1 MKKKKLWK
9 DVFKSISKSK
19 GRFISIFGLM
29 LLGSFALVGLKVTGP
44 DMRATGENYVNK
56 LNSADITIISPLG
69 LDEND
74 VKTINKAEGTSY
86 IEYGYLKDVIIKGSN
101 EGIRLYSMGK
111 DLSGYQ
117 LVKGKLPENDNEIA
131 LDNNH
136 NGTYKIG
143 DTFKVTEKA
152 DATGTKI
159 LKVNE
164 FKVVGF
170 VYSAE
175 ILSNINMGQSTA
187 GSGELKGYGVVIP
200 DTFDSQYYMLAR
212 MSFKDTVAV
221 DPYSDEYTDKIQAH
235 KDSLSELLKDQPEIR
250 LADIQKEYQQQ
261 IDDGQKKI
269 DDAKKQLTDAKEQ
282 LATGELKIKDGQEQI
297 QQAQESITQGETQ
310 LASAKEALDS
320 GKTTLNEKWKQLQ
333 AGKNQLDAAK
343 SSLDAAAVQL
353 SEAARAIADG
363 NSQLATGQNQ
373 ITQKESE
380 LASAKEEYVDKK
392 AQLDTA
398 QANYNAGKA
407 KYDEAE
413 KEISSNEQ
421 QLNDGKAKYEAGLK
435 QLSDGIKQANAGLS
449 RIEQQLA
456 EIEKA
461 LSQPNLPEDQ
471 KQKLEA
477 QQQALSQ
484 TKVEVQQQVTELT
497 VKQTATQA
505 EYDDFKKN
513 TYDPGMAKL
522 AVTKQELA
530 TQKKELDQAEAKISA
545 GQQQLSASET
555 KIASGEQQL
564 TAAKETIAE
573 NQHVLAEKEQ
583 QYQASLAQYNNG
595 LATYNQNKETYYAGL
610 SEWIQGVETL
620 DTKSAEYQENKDK
633 LDIAKA
639 ELASKKTDLAAAK
652 DELAEKQK
660 EFDEKESDAE
670 KEIKDAEEKLKD
682 AQETLDKL
690 KAPVYSLNSRRE
702 IPGSEGYKTYST
714 ISKIVD
720 ALANVFPIFLYFVAA
735 LVTSTTMAR
744 FVDEERINSGT
755 LKALGYSNK
764 DILKKFTFYGLVSS
778 LLGTIIGIILGHTL
792 LPFIVYNAYHDGFVF
807 QNIEWHFNPWIS
819 LVAILLAVISSIGPA
834 WLVAA
839 KELKEKP
846 AQLLLPKPPVAGS
859 KILLE
864 RLPFIWNK
872 MSFTHKVT
880 ARNIFRYKK
889 RMLMTIFGVA
899 GAVALLFAGFSVQHS
914 IDGISERQFGD
925 IIHYDMIVAENDR
938 LLDKQKTEIEDQLK
952 DNEVK
957 ESLGIHYEAMSII
970 AGDNKDTQEIKLIVP
985 SENDQLKKYVALEN
999 RKSGDSLKLPDEGVI
1014 ISERLAKLLNV
1025 QTGDTITLKDTDNV
1039 SRKMKVSEIT
1049 EMYMGHFVFTSKTG
1063 YEHIFG
1069 TDYQT
1074 NAYLVNLENNSLSN
1088 TEKQAANFM
1097 NLAGVEGVVQ
1107 NTTMINQVHTI
1118 VNSLNKIM
1126 NVLIVIAGLL
1136 GIVILYNLT
1145 NINVS
1150 ERIRELSTI
1159 KVLGFYDKEVTMYI
1173 YRETILLTIIG
1184 ILAGFGIGEA
1194 LHQYIITV
1202 VPPDDVMF
1210 NPALGGG
1217 SFLIPALIIA
1227 IVTTILGFVV
1237 NYRLKNVDM
1246 LEALKSV
1253 D

>member
-1 MKKKKLWK
+1 MKKKMLWK

-19 GRFISIFGLM
+19 GRFFSIFGLM
-29 LLGSFALVGLKVTGP
+29 LLGSFALIGLKVTGP

-56 LNSADITIISPLG
+56 LNSADITVISPLG
-69 LDEND
+69 LDKND
-74 VKTINKAEGTSY
+74 VKTINKAEGTQH
-86 IEYGYLKDVIIKGSN
+86 IEYGYLKDVVTKGSD

-111 DLSGYQ
+111 DLSGYH
-117 LVKGKLPENDNEIA
+117 LVKGRLPEKDTEIA

-136 NGTYKIG
+136 NGKYKIG

-159 LKVNE
+159 LKATD
-164 FKVVGF
+164 FKIVGF

-187 GSGELKGYGVVIP
+187 GSGELKGYGVVTP

-221 DPYSDEYTDKIQAH
+221 DPYSDEYTDKIQAY
-235 KDSLSELLKDQPEIR
+235 KDSLGKLLKDQPEIR

-269 DDAKKQLTDAKEQ
+269 DDAKKQLADAKEQ
-282 LATGELKIKDGQEQI
+282 LTSGQLKIEDGQAQI
-297 QQAQESITQGETQ
+297 QQAQDSISQGETQ
-310 LASAKEALDS
+310 LASAQEALAS
-320 GKTTLNEKWKQLQ
+320 GKTTLDEKWTQLQ
-333 AGKNQLDAAK
+333 AGKSQLAEAK
-343 SSLDAAAVQL
+343 NSLDAGAVQL
-353 SEAARAIADG
+353 SEAANAIANG
-363 NSQLATGQNQ
+363 KSQLVAGQNQ

-380 LASAKEEYVDKK
+380 LASAKQEYADKK

-407 KYDEAE
+407 KYDSAE

-435 QLSDGIKQANAGLS
+435 QLSDGINQANAGLNQ
-449 RIEQQLA
+449 IEQQVA
-456 EIEKA
+456 EIDKA
-461 LSQPNLPEDQ
+461 LAQPNLPADQ

-477 QQQALSQ
+477 QLQALNQ
-484 TKVEVQQQVTELT
+484 QKTEVQQQLT
-497 VKQTATQA
+497 DLTAKQTATQA
-505 EYDDFKKN
+505 EYDAFKMN
-513 TYDPGMAKL
+513 AYDPGMAKI
-522 AVTKQELA
+522 AVAKKELVV
-530 TQKKELDQAEAKISA
+530 QKKELNQAAVKIGT
-545 GQQQLSASET
+545 GQQQLAAVAT
-555 KIASGEQQL
+555 QIANGEQQL
-564 TAAKETIAE
+564 VAAKETIAA
-573 NQHVLAEKEQ
+573 NQQVLAEKEQ
-583 QYQASLAQYNNG
+583 QYQASLTQYNNG
-595 LATYNQNKETYYAGL
+595 LASYNQNQEAYYAGL
-610 SEWIQGVETL
+610 AEWTQGVETL
-620 DTKSAEYQENKDK
+620 DTKSAEYQANKDK
-633 LDIAKA
+633 LDAAKS
-639 ELASKKTDLAAAK
+639 ELASKETDLSAAK
-652 DELAEKQK
+652 DELAEKQN
-660 EFDEKESDAE
+660 EFDEKEPDAE

-702 IPGSEGYKTYST
+702 IPGSEGYKIYST

-764 DILKKFTFYGLVSS
+764 DVLKKFTFYGLVSS
-778 LLGTIIGIILGHTL
+778 LLGTVIGIILGHTL

-807 QNIEWHFNPWIS
+807 QNIEVHFNLWIS
-819 LVAILLAVISSIGPA
+819 LVAILLAIISSIGPA

-839 KELKEKP
+839 KELKERP
-846 AQLLLPKPPVAGS
+846 AQLLLPKPPAAGS

-914 IDGISERQFGD
+914 IGGISERQFGD

-938 LLDKQKTEIEDQLK
+938 LLDKQKTEIENQLK

-957 ESLGIHYEAMSII
+957 ESLGIHYESMSKI
-970 AGDNKDTQEIKLIVP
+970 AGANKDTQEIKLIVP
-985 SENDQLKKYVALEN
+985 SENDQLKNYVMLDN

-1025 QTGDTITLKDTDNV
+1025 QTGDTIILKDADNV
-1039 SRKMKVSEIT
+1039 SRKMKVSGIT
-1049 EMYMGHFVFTSKTG
+1049 EMYMGHFVFTSKAG
-1063 YEHIFG
+1063 FERIFG

-1126 NVLIVIAGLL
+1126 KVLIVIAALL

-1159 KVLGFYDKEVTMYI
+1159 KVLGFYNNEVTMYI
-1173 YRETILLTIIG
+1173 YRETILLTILG
-1184 ILAGFGIGEA
+1184 ILAGFGIGEI

-1227 IVTTILGFVV
+1227 IVTIFLGAVV
-1237 NYRLKNVDM
+1237 NHRLKNVDM

>member
-1 MKKKKLWK
+1 MKKKMLWK

-19 GRFISIFGLM
+19 GRFFSIFGLM

-56 LNSADITIISPLG
+56 LNSADITVISPLG
-69 LDEND
+69 LDNND
-74 VKTINKAEGTSY
+74 VKTINKAEGTQH
-86 IEYGYLKDVIIKGSN
+86 IEYGYLKDVVTKGSD
-101 EGIRLYSMGK
+101 EGIRLYSMGE
-111 DLSGYQ
+111 DLSGYH
-117 LVKGKLPENDNEIA
+117 LVKGQLPKKENEIA

-136 NGTYKIG
+136 NGKYKIG
-143 DTFKVTEKA
+143 DTYKVTEKA

-159 LKVNE
+159 LKTNA
-164 FKVVGF
+164 FKIVGF

-187 GSGELKGYGVVIP
+187 GSGELKGYGVVTP

-212 MSFKDTVAV
+212 MSFKDTANVN
-221 DPYSDEYTDKIQAH
+221 PYSDEYTDKIQAH

-250 LADIQKEYQQQ
+250 LADIQQEYQKQ

-269 DDAKKQLTDAKEQ
+269 DDAKKQLADAKEQ
-282 LATGELKIKDGQEQI
+282 LASGELKITDGRKQI
-297 QQAQESITQGETQ
+297 QQAQDAISQGETQ
-310 LASAKEALDS
+310 LASAQEALTT
-320 GKTTLNEKWKQLQ
+320 GKTTLAEKWNQLQ
-333 AGKNQLDAAK
+333 AAKSQLDAAK
-343 SSLDAAAVQL
+343 SSLDAGAAHL
-353 SEAARAIADG
+353 SEGANAIANG
-363 NSQLATGQNQ
+363 KSQLATGQNQ
-373 ITQKESE
+373 ITKKESE
-380 LASAKEEYVDKK
+380 LATAKQEYEAKK
-392 AQLDTA
+392 SELDTA
-398 QANYNAGKA
+398 QTNYNAGKV
-407 KYDEAE
+407 KYDAAE
-413 KEISSNEQ
+413 KEISNSEK
-421 QLNDGKAKYEAGLK
+421 QLNEGKAKYETGLK
-435 QLSDGIKQANAGLS
+435 QLSNGINQANAGLAQ
-449 RIEQQLA
+449 IEQQLA
-456 EIEKA
+456 AIDKA
-461 LSQPNLPEDQ
+461 LAQPNLPEDQ
-471 KQKLEA
+471 KQQLEA
-477 QQQALSQ
+477 QQQALNQ
-484 TKVEVQQQVTELT
+484 KKAEVQQQVTELT
-497 VKQTATQA
+497 AKQSATQA
-505 EYDDFKKN
+505 EYDAFKTN
-513 TYDPGMAKL
+513 TYDPGMAKV
-522 AVTKQELA
+522 AA
-530 TQKKELDQAEAKISA
+530 AKKELAAQKQALDQAAAKISA
-545 GQQQLSASET
+545 GQQQLA
-555 KIASGEQQL
+555 KAQAQINNGEQQL
-564 TAAKETIAE
+564 AAAKQSIAA
-573 NQHVLAEKEQ
+573 NQQVLAEKQQ
-583 QYQASLAQYNNG
+583 QYQAALTQYNNG
-595 LATYNQNKETYYAGL
+595 QASYKQNQATYYAGL
-610 SEWIQGVETL
+610 AEWTKGVETL
-620 DTKSAEYQENKDK
+620 DTKSAEYQANKDK
-633 LDIAKA
+633 LAAAKS
-639 ELASKKTDLAAAK
+639 ELASKETDLSAAK

-660 EFDEKESDAE
+660 EFDEKEPDAE
-670 KEIKDAEEKLKD
+670 KEIKDAEEKLND

-702 IPGSEGYKTYST
+702 IPGSVGYKMYST
-714 ISKIVD
+714 ISEIVD

-764 DILKKFTFYGLVSS
+764 DVLKKFTFYGLVSS

-819 LVAILLAVISSIGPA
+819 LVAILLAVISSIVPA

-846 AQLLLPKPPVAGS
+846 AQLLLPKPPAAGS

-864 RLPFIWNK
+864 RIPFIWNK

-914 IDGISERQFGD
+914 IGGISERQFGE

-938 LLDKQKTEIEDQLK
+938 LLDKQKIEIADQLQ
-952 DNEVK
+952 ETAVK
-957 ESLGIHYEAMSII
+957 ESLGIHYEAMSKI
-970 AGDNKDTQEIKLIVP
+970 AGDNKDAQEIKLIVP
-985 SENDQLKKYVALEN
+985 SEKDQLKNYVTLDN
-999 RKSGDSLKLPDEGVI
+999 RKTGASLKLPDDGVI

-1025 QTGDTITLKDTDNV
+1025 ETGDTVTLKDANNV
-1039 SRKMKVSEIT
+1039 SHKMKVNEIT
-1049 EMYMGHFVFTSKTG
+1049 EMYMGHFAFTSKAG

-1074 NAYLVNLENNSLSN
+1074 NAYLVNLENNSISN
-1088 TEKQAANFM
+1088 TEKQAAKFM

-1107 NTTMINQVHTI
+1107 NTTSINQVHTI

-1126 NVLIVIAGLL
+1126 KVLIVIAALL

-1173 YRETILLTIIG
+1173 YRETILLTILG
-1184 ILAGFGIGEA
+1184 VLAGFGVGEI

-1237 NYRLKNVDM
+1237 NHRLKNVDM

>member
-1 MKKKKLWK
+1 MKKKMLWK
-9 DVFKSISKSK
+9 DIFKSISKSK
-19 GRFISIFGLM
+19 GRFFSIFGLM

-44 DMRATGENYVNK
+44 DMRATGKNYVNR
-56 LNSADITIISPLG
+56 LDSADITIISPLG
-69 LDEND
+69 LDDND
-74 VKTINKAEGTSY
+74 VKTIDKAKGTQH
-86 IEYGYLKDVIIKGSN
+86 IEYGYLKDVVTKGSD

-111 DLSGYQ
+111 DLSGYH
-117 LVKGKLPENDNEIA
+117 LVKGRLPENGNEIA

-136 NGTYKIG
+136 NGKYKIG

-159 LKVNE
+159 LKKND
-164 FKVVGF
+164 FKIVGF

-212 MSFKDTVAV
+212 MNFKDTVNV
-221 DPYSDEYTDKIQAH
+221 DPYTDEYTDKIQAH
-235 KDSLSELLKDQPEIR
+235 KDSLSKLLKDQPEIR
-250 LADIQKEYQQQ
+250 LADIQQEYQKQ

-269 DDAKKQLTDAKEQ
+269 DDAKKQLADAKEQ
-282 LATGELKIKDGQEQI
+282 LASGQLKIEDGQEQI
-297 QQAQESITQGETQ
+297 QQAQDTISQGETQ
-310 LASAKEALDS
+310 LASAQEALDS
-320 GKTTLNEKWKQLQ
+320 GKTTLDEKWNQLQ
-333 AGKNQLDAAK
+333 AGKSQLDAAK
-343 SSLDAAAVQL
+343 SSLDAGATQL
-353 SEAARAIADG
+353 SEGASAIANG
-363 NSQLATGQNQ
+363 KSQLDAGQSQ

-380 LASAKEEYVDKK
+380 LTAAKKEYAVKK
-392 AQLDTA
+392 AELDTA

-407 KYDEAE
+407 KYDAAE

-421 QLNDGKAKYEAGLK
+421 QLNDGKAKYEAVLQ
-435 QLSDGIKQANAGLS
+435 QLSDGLNQANAGLS
-449 RIEQQLA
+449 QIEQQLE

-461 LSQPNLPEDQ
+461 LAQPDLPEDQ
-471 KQKLEA
+471 KQQLEA
-477 QQQALSQ
+477 QQQVLNQ
-484 TKVEVQQQVTELT
+484 KKTEVQQQVTELT
-497 VKQTATQA
+497 AKQSATQA
-505 EYDDFKKN
+505 EYDAFKKN
-513 TYDPGMAKL
+513 TYDPGMAKV
-522 AVTKQELA
+522 AAAKKELA
-530 TQKKELDQAEAKISA
+530 AQKQELDQAATKISA
-545 GQQQLSASET
+545 GQQQLTGAEAQ
-555 KIASGEQQL
+555 INNGEQQL
-564 TAAKETIAE
+564 NAAKEAIAT
-573 NQHVLAEKEQ
+573 NQQVLAEKEQ
-583 QYQASLAQYNNG
+583 QYQGALTQYNNG
-595 LATYNQNKETYYAGL
+595 QASYNQNQATYYAGL
-610 SEWIQGVETL
+610 DEWTKGVETL
-620 DTKSAEYQENKDK
+620 DTKSAEYQANKDK
-633 LDIAKA
+633 LASAKS
-639 ELASKKTDLAAAK
+639 ELASKETDLAEAK
-652 DELAEKQK
+652 GELSEKQK
-660 EFDEKESDAE
+660 EFDEKEPDAE
-670 KEIKDAEEKLKD
+670 KKIKDAEEKLKD

-702 IPGSEGYKTYST
+702 IPGSEGYKIYST

-764 DILKKFTFYGLVSS
+764 DVLKKFTFYGLVSS

-819 LVAILLAVISSIGPA
+819 LVAILLAMISSIGPA

-846 AQLLLPKPPVAGS
+846 AQLLLPKPPAAGS

-914 IDGISERQFGD
+914 IGGISDRQFGD
-925 IIHYDMIVAENDR
+925 IIHYDMIVAENNR

-952 DNEVK
+952 DGEVK
-957 ESLGIHYEAMSII
+957 ESLGIHYEAMNKI

-985 SENDQLKKYVALEN
+985 SEKDQLKNYVALDN
-999 RKSGDSLKLPDEGVI
+999 RKTGDSLKLPDDGVI

-1025 QTGDTITLKDTDNV
+1025 EKGDTITLNDADNV
-1039 SRKMKVSEIT
+1039 SRKMKVSGIT

-1069 TDYQT
+1069 TDYLT
-1074 NAYLVNLENNSLSN
+1074 NAYLVNLDNNSISN
-1088 TEKQAANFM
+1088 TEKQAAEFM

-1126 NVLIVIAGLL
+1126 KVLIVIAALL

-1159 KVLGFYDKEVTMYI
+1159 KVLGFYDKEVTLYI
-1173 YRETILLTIIG
+1173 YRETILLTILG
-1184 ILAGFGIGEA
+1184 ILAGFGIGEI

-1210 NPALGGG
+1210 NPALGVG
-1217 SFLIPALIIA
+1217 SFLIPTLIIA

>member
-1 MKKKKLWK
+1 MKKKMLWK
-9 DVFKSISKSK
+9 DVFKSVSKSK
-19 GRFISIFGLM
+19 GRFFSIFGLM
-29 LLGSFALVGLKVTGP
+29 LLGSFALVGLKVTGS
-44 DMRATGENYVNK
+44 DMRETGKNYVNK
-56 LNSADITIISPLG
+56 LDSADITVISPLG

-74 VKTINKAEGTSY
+74 VKTINKAEGTQH
-86 IEYGYLKDVIIKGSN
+86 IEYGYLKDVVTKGSD
-101 EGIRLYSMGK
+101 EGIRLYSMGE
-111 DLSGYQ
+111 DLSGYH
-117 LVKGKLPENDNEIA
+117 LVKGRLPKKENEIA

-136 NGTYKIG
+136 NGKYKIG
-143 DTFKVTEKA
+143 DTYKVTEKA
-152 DATGTKI
+152 DTTGTKI
-159 LKVNE
+159 LKTTE
-164 FKVVGF
+164 FKIVGF

-187 GSGELKGYGVVIP
+187 GSGELKGYGVVTP

-212 MSFKDTVAV
+212 MNFKDTANV
-221 DPYSDEYTDKIQAH
+221 DPYSDDYTDKIQAH

-269 DDAKKQLTDAKEQ
+269 DDAKKQLAD
-282 LATGELKIKDGQEQI
+282 
-297 QQAQESITQGETQ
+297 AQE
-310 LASAKEALDS
+310 ALTS
-320 GKTTLNEKWKQLQ
+320 GKTTLDEKWNQLQ
-333 AGKNQLDAAK
+333 AGKSQLAAAK
-343 SSLDAAAVQL
+343 NSLDAGAAQL
-353 SEAARAIADG
+353 SEAASGIANG
-363 NSQLATGQNQ
+363 KSQLAAGQNQ

-380 LASAKEEYVDKK
+380 LTTAKQEYTAKK
-392 AQLDTA
+392 AELDTA

-407 KYDEAE
+407 KYDAAE

-421 QLNDGKAKYEAGLK
+421 QLNDGKAKYEAALK
-435 QLSDGIKQANAGLS
+435 QLADGINQANAGLTQ
-449 RIEQQLA
+449 IEQQLA

-461 LSQPNLPEDQ
+461 LAQPNLPEDQ
-471 KQKLEA
+471 KQQLEA
-477 QQQALSQ
+477 QQQSLNQKKA
-484 TKVEVQQQVTELT
+484 EVQQQVTELT
-497 VKQTATQA
+497 AKQSATQA
-505 EYDDFKKN
+505 EYDAFKTN
-513 TYDPGMAKL
+513 TYDPGMAKV
-522 AVTKQELA
+522 AAAKQELA
-530 TQKKELDQAEAKISA
+530 TQKQELDQAAAKISA
-545 GQQQLSASET
+545 GQQQLAEAQSQ
-555 KIASGEQQL
+555 INNGEQQL
-564 TAAKETIAE
+564 NAAKETISA
-573 NQHVLAEKEQ
+573 NQQVLAEKEQ
-583 QYQASLAQYNNG
+583 QYQGALTQYNNG
-595 LATYNQNKETYYAGL
+595 QASYNQNQATYYAGL
-610 SEWIQGVETL
+610 AEWTKGVETL
-620 DTKSAEYQENKDK
+620 DTKSAEYQANKDK
-633 LDIAKA
+633 LEAAKS
-639 ELASKKTDLAAAK
+639 ELASKETDLAVAK

-660 EFDEKESDAE
+660 EFDEKEPDAE
-670 KEIKDAEEKLKD
+670 KEIKDAEEKLND

-690 KAPVYSLNSRRE
+690 KAPVYSLDSRRE
-702 IPGSEGYKTYST
+702 IPGSEGYKIYST

-764 DILKKFTFYGLVSS
+764 DVLKKFTFYGLVSS

-846 AQLLLPKPPVAGS
+846 AQLLLPKPPAAGS

-914 IDGISERQFGD
+914 IGGISDRQFGD

-952 DNEVK
+952 DNAVK
-957 ESLGIHYEAMSII
+957 ESLGIHYEAMSKI

-985 SENDQLKKYVALEN
+985 SEKDQLKNYVALDN
-999 RKSGDSLKLPDEGVI
+999 RKTGDSLKLPDDGVI

-1025 QTGDTITLKDTDNV
+1025 EIGDTITLNDADNV
-1039 SRKMKVSEIT
+1039 SRKMKVSGIT

-1069 TDYQT
+1069 TDYLT
-1074 NAYLVNLENNSLSN
+1074 NAYLVNLDNNSISN
-1088 TEKQAANFM
+1088 TEKQAAKFM

-1126 NVLIVIAGLL
+1126 KVLIVIAALL

-1159 KVLGFYDKEVTMYI
+1159 KVLGFYDKEVTLYI
-1173 YRETILLTIIG
+1173 YRETILLTILG
-1184 ILAGFGIGEA
+1184 ILAGFGIGEI

-1210 NPALGGG
+1210 NPALGSG
-1217 SFLIPALIIA
+1217 SFLIPALIIT

>member
-1 MKKKKLWK
+1 MKKKMLWK

-19 GRFISIFGLM
+19 GRFFSIFGLM

-44 DMRATGENYVNK
+44 DMRETGKNYVNE
-56 LNSADITIISPLG
+56 LNSADITVISPLG

-74 VKTINKAEGTSY
+74 VKTINKAEGTQH
-86 IEYGYLKDVIIKGSN
+86 IEYGYLKDVVTKGSD
-101 EGIRLYSMGK
+101 EGIRLYSMGE
-111 DLSGYQ
+111 DLSGYH
-117 LVKGKLPENDNEIA
+117 LVKGRLPKKENEIA

-136 NGTYKIG
+136 NGKYKIG
-143 DTFKVTEKA
+143 DTYKVTEKA

-159 LKVNE
+159 LKTTE
-164 FKVVGF
+164 FKIVGF

-187 GSGELKGYGVVIP
+187 GSGELKGYGVVTP

-212 MSFKDTVAV
+212 MNFRDTANV
-221 DPYSDEYTDKIQAH
+221 DPYSDDYTDKIQAH

-250 LADIQKEYQQQ
+250 LADIQKEYQKQ

-269 DDAKKQLTDAKEQ
+269 DDAKKQLADAKEQ
-282 LATGELKIKDGQEQI
+282 LASGQLKIEDGQEQM
-297 QQAQESITQGETQ
+297 QQAQDAISQGETQ
-310 LASAKEALDS
+310 LASAQEALSS
-320 GKTTLNEKWKQLQ
+320 GKTTLDEKWNQLQ
-333 AGKNQLDAAK
+333 AGKSQLAAAQ
-343 SSLDAAAVQL
+343 SSLDAGAVQL
-353 SEAARAIADG
+353 SEAASGIANG
-363 NSQLATGQNQ
+363 KSQLAAGQNQ

-380 LASAKEEYVDKK
+380 LATAKQEYTAKK
-392 AQLDTA
+392 AELDTA

-407 KYDEAE
+407 KYDAAE
-413 KEISSNEQ
+413 KEISSNEK

-435 QLSDGIKQANAGLS
+435 QLADGITQANAGLTQ
-449 RIEQQLA
+449 IEQQLA
-456 EIEKA
+456 EIDKA
-461 LSQPNLPEDQ
+461 LAQPNLPEDQ
-471 KQKLEA
+471 KQQLEA
-477 QQQALSQ
+477 QQQALNQ
-484 TKVEVQQQVTELT
+484 KKAEVQQQVADLT
-497 VKQTATQA
+497 AKQTATQT
-505 EYDDFKKN
+505 EYDDFKTN
-513 TYDPGMAKL
+513 TYDPSMAKV
-522 AVTKQELA
+522 AA
-530 TQKKELDQAEAKISA
+530 AKKELAAQKQALEQAAAKISA
-545 GQQQLSASET
+545 GQQQLAAAET
-555 KIASGEQQL
+555 KIAKGEQQL
-564 TAAKETIAE
+564 NAAKETIAA
-573 NQHVLAEKEQ
+573 NQQVLAEKEQ
-583 QYQASLAQYNNG
+583 QYQAALAQYNNG
-595 LATYNQNKETYYAGL
+595 QASYNQNQAAYYAGL
-610 SEWIQGVETL
+610 AEWTKGVETL
-620 DTKSAEYQENKDK
+620 DTKSAEYQANKNK
-633 LDIAKA
+633 LASAKS
-639 ELASKKTDLAAAK
+639 ELASKETDLTATK

-660 EFDEKESDAE
+660 EFVEKEPDAK
-670 KEIKDAEEKLKD
+670 KEIKDGEEKLND

-702 IPGSEGYKTYST
+702 IPGSVGYKMYST
-714 ISKIVD
+714 ISEIVD

-764 DILKKFTFYGLVSS
+764 DVLKKFTFYGLVSS

-819 LVAILLAVISSIGPA
+819 LVAILLAVISSIVPA

-846 AQLLLPKPPVAGS
+846 AQLLLPKPPAAGS

-864 RLPFIWNK
+864 RIPFIWNK

-914 IDGISERQFGD
+914 IGGISERQFGE

-938 LLDKQKTEIEDQLK
+938 LLDKQKTEVEDQLK
-952 DNEVK
+952 DDAVK
-957 ESLGIHYEAMSII
+957 ESLGIHYESMSKI
-970 AGDNKDTQEIKLIVP
+970 AGDNKDTQEIKLLVP
-985 SENDQLKKYVALEN
+985 SESDQFKNYVTLEN
-999 RKSGDSLKLPDEGVI
+999 RKTGDSLKLPDDGVI

-1025 QTGDTITLKDTDNV
+1025 EIGETITLKDADNA
-1039 SRKMKVSEIT
+1039 SHKMKVSGIT

-1074 NAYLVNLENNSLSN
+1074 NAYLVNLENSSISN
-1088 TEKQAANFM
+1088 TEKQAAKFM

-1107 NTTMINQVHTI
+1107 NTTSINQVHTI

-1126 NVLIVIAGLL
+1126 KVLIVIAALL

-1159 KVLGFYDKEVTMYI
+1159 KVLGFYDKEVTLYI
-1173 YRETILLTIIG
+1173 YRETILLTMLG
-1184 ILAGFGIGEA
+1184 ILAGFGVGEI

-1217 SFLIPALIIA
+1217 SFLIPALIIG